1 MKYTMA
7 DIAKETGVAKST
19 VSRYF
24 NGGYVKDETRKRI
37 KEVVDRV
44 GYEPSE
50 AARNLKSKRT
60 KLIGVVAPTLKSTVT
75 GRQMTEIDNFLKK
88 KGYSTL
94 ILNTDHDPSREIEA
108 IEHLSSLRAD
118 GIILIATNISEAH
131 QRLQKIS
138 RIPILALGQ
147 QFRGGTSVIY
157 DDYEAGF
164 EVGEYAK
171 EMGHEDIL
179 YIGVSEYDE
188 AVGIKRK
195 KGVLDGLGLPKGA
208 TKVNMLETAFSY
220 EDARKVIRSSLKKH
234 VPTLIICATD
244 QMALAALKE
253 ATDMGLSVPD
263 DVSIIGF
270 GGYEMSELV
279 NPSITSVRF
288 ENEKAGEVAA
298 ATLLSMIEEE
308 PVASLQVIGHSLRE
322 GGSVKRI

>member
-44 GYEPSE
+44 GYEPSA

-131 QRLQKIS
+131 QRLQKSS

-171 EMGHEDIL
+171 DMGHEDIL